1 MGILNV
7 FDLKAKLG
15 LDTEEYDD
23 NLDKS
28 ESKGSKFGS
37 GLKKAA
43 GVAAGAITAATG
55 AVVAFTG
62 KSVQAG
68 LDFDSAMSQVA
79 ATMGTTTDQITD
91 LRDFAQQMGSTTAF
105 SATQAAEAL
114 NYMALAGYDAE
125 TSMSMLP
132 TVLNLAAAGGID
144 LAEASDMVT
153 DASSAL
159 GLSIEDTT
167 VMVDQMA
174 AASSASNTS
183 VAQLGQ
189 AFLTVGATAR
199 NMAGGTNELA
209 TILGVLAD
217 NGIKGAEGGTHLR
230 NIILALQ
237 NAADDDGIIKFNNGL
252 EDVSV
257 SLYDDEG
264 NMRSLVDVIKEMQGG
279 MEGMTQASKD
289 AIISGMFNKADLASV
304 NALLG
309 TNAERYDELSGKIGN
324 AEGAAQAMAS
334 TQLDNLAGDITLF
347 QSALEGAQIAIS
359 DSVTPSIRDFV
370 QFGTDGISR
379 LTMAFQEGG
388 LSGAFGELGDI
399 ISDGAKMLLE
409 HAPEF
414 IDAGMQLLEAIGQ
427 GFVDN
432 IGLVA
437 ETGATVLLKLTGS
450 LANNSD
456 KIIPGIVSVITT
468 LVRTFTKPEVAVPL
482 TRAGLQII
490 TGLAMGLAEATPELV
505 GMIPEIIGNL
515 ILTIEEVA
523 PDIGATVLS
532 LLASLGESIIGSI
545 GGLMGLSYDEIAQG
559 FVDIFDGAEQFGK
572 DILGWFSKI
581 FEKDLLGDVG
591 SFFTDM
597 LGDFKSGFSDAFG
610 VVTGF
615 GKDVWDSIT
624 GAFDNVKNTVD
635 DAVDKLIDML
645 KFDWSL
651 PKLKMPHFKV
661 SGGEAPWG
669 FGGKGSLPSVKIS
682 WYKKAL
688 NDPYFLDSAT
698 IFGAAGGKLLG
709 GGESGSEVIVGTNK
723 LMSMMKQAVGASARP
738 IVVNVYGAEG
748 QDIRLLAKE
757 VCKEIQNLI
766 DDKEDVYA

>member
-68 LDFDSAMSQVA
+68 MDFDSAMSQVA
-79 ATMGTTTDQITD
+79 ATMGTTTDKITD

-132 TVLNLAAAGGID
+132 TVLDLAAAGGID

-237 NAADDDGIIKFNNGL
+237 NAADDDGIINFNNGL

-257 SLYDDEG
+257 SLYDNEG
-264 NMRSLVDVIKEMQGG
+264 NMRSLVDVITEMQGG

-309 TNAERYDELSGKIGN
+309 TNAERYEELSGKIGN

-437 ETGATVLLKLTGS
+437 ETGATILLKLTGS
-450 LANNSD
+450 LANNAD
-456 KIIPGIVSVITT
+456 KIGPGIVTVIHT
-468 LVRTFTKPEVAVPL
+468 LVSTFTKPEVAVPL

-490 TGLAMGLAEATPELV
+490 SGLALGLAEATPELV
-505 GMIPEIIGNL
+505 GMIPEIIGNI
-515 ILTIEEVA
+515 ILTLIEVA
-523 PDIGATVLS
+523 PDIGMTVLD
-532 LLASLGESIIGSI
+532 LLGSLGMSIIGSI
-545 GGLMGLSYDEIAQG
+545 GGLMGMSFDEIAQG
-559 FVDIFDGAEQFGK
+559 FVDIFDGIDQFGE
-572 DILGWFSKI
+572 DVLSWFSSI
-581 FEKDLLGDVG
+581 FEGDFLDDVG
-591 SFFTDM
+591 SFFTD
-597 LGDFKSGFSDAFG
+597 LFGDFSSGFSDALS

-615 GKDVWDSIT
+615 GQDVWDSIT
-624 GAFDNVKNTVD
+624 GAFDNVKDTVSG
-635 DAVDKLIDML
+635 AVDKLIDML

-651 PKLKMPHFKV
+651 PQLKLPHFNV

-669 FGGKGSLPSVKIS
+669 FAGQGSLPKVDIK
-682 WYKKAL
+682 WYKKAM
-688 NDPYFLDSAT
+688 DAPYLLDSAT
-698 IFGAAGGKLLG
+698 IFGAANGQYLG
-709 GGESGSEVIVGTNK
+709 GGEAGTEMIYSHDK
-723 LMSMMKQAVGASARP
+723 LMNDIGAVIDSRLSELVFVNNIYIGGKKLDQQITTANARNS
-738 IVVNVYGAEG
+738 VVSGG
-748 QDIRLLAKE
+748 R
-757 VCKEIQNLI
+757 
-766 DDKEDVYA
+766 

>member
-1 MGILNV
+1 MGLLNV

-15 LDTEEYDD
+15 LDSSEYNEE
-23 NLDKS
+23 LDTA

-43 GVAAGAITAATG
+43 GVAAGAVTAATG
-55 AVVAFTG
+55 AVIAFTG

-68 LDFDSAMSQVA
+68 MDFDSAMSQVA
-79 ATMGTTTDQITD
+79 ATMGVTTDEIGD
-91 LRDFAQQMGSTTAF
+91 LRDFAQEMGSTTAF
-105 SATQAAEAL
+105 SASQAAEAL

-132 TVLNLAAAGGID
+132 TVLDLAAAGGID

-159 GLSIEDTT
+159 GLSIEETT

-209 TILGVLAD
+209 TVLGVLAD

-230 NIILALQ
+230 NVILSLQ
-237 NAADDDGIIKFNNGL
+237 NAADEEGIITFNNGL

-257 SLYDDEG
+257 SLYDADG
-264 NMRSLVDVIKEMQGG
+264 NMRSLIDVITEMQGG

-309 TNAERYDELSGKIGN
+309 TNAERYEELSGKIGD
-324 AEGAAQAMAS
+324 AEGAAEAMAS
-334 TQLDNLAGDITLF
+334 TQLDNLAGDITMF

-359 DSVTPSIRDFV
+359 DSVTPELRDFV

-388 LSGAFGELGDI
+388 LSGAMGELGSI

-409 HAPEF
+409 HAPDF
-414 IDAGMQLLEAIGQ
+414 IDAGMQLLGAIGQ

-432 IGLVA
+432 IGLIA
-437 ETGATVLLKLTGS
+437 ETGATILVQITS
-450 LANNSD
+450 SIADNSD
-456 KIIPGIVSVITT
+456 KIVPAIVTVITT
-468 LVRTFTKPEVAVPL
+468 LVRTFSDPKVAVPL
-482 TRAGLQII
+482 IRGGLQII
-490 TGLAMGLAEATPELV
+490 TGIANGLAEATPELV
-505 GMIPEIIGNL
+505 GLIPEIIADI
-515 ILTIEEVA
+515 ILTIKEVA
-523 PDIGATVLS
+523 PDIGLAIID
-532 LLASLGESIIGSI
+532 LLGSLGVSVLGSI
-545 GGLMGLSYDEIAQG
+545 GGLMGMSFDEIAQG
-559 FVDIFDGAEQFGK
+559 FLNIFDAADQFGE
-572 DILGWFSKI
+572 DVLGWFSSI
-581 FEKDLLGDVG
+581 FEGDLLGDVG
-591 SFFTDM
+591 SFFSDM
-597 LGDFKSGFSDAFG
+597 FSDFTGGFDDVFGVISGFGSDVLSTF
-610 VVTGF
+610 T
-615 GKDVWDSIT
+615 DT
-624 GAFDNVKNTVD
+624 FDNVKNTVKNS
-635 DAVDKLIDML
+635 VDKLLEFFD
-645 KFDWSL
+645 FDWSL
-651 PKLKMPHFKV
+651 PQLKLPHFSV

-669 FGGKGSLPSVKIS
+669 FAGQGSLPKVSIE
-682 WYKKAL
+682 WYKKAM
-688 NDPYFLDSAT
+688 DAPYMLDSAT
-698 IFGAAGGKLLG
+698 IFGAANGHYMG
-709 GGESGSEVIVGTNK
+709 GGEAGTEMIYGHDQLMRDIGDIVDSRLSKLQFVVPVYLGTKK
-723 LMSMMKQAVGASARP
+723 L
-738 IVVNVYGAEG
+738 G
-748 QDIRLLAKE
+748 Q
-757 VCKEIQNLI
+757 EIKTINAQNLVV
-766 DDKEDVYA
+766 DGGR

>member
-1 MGILNV
+1 MNV
-7 FDLKAKLG
+7 FELFAKLG
-15 LDTEEYDD
+15 LDTSEY
-23 NLDKS
+23 NKELDES
-28 ESKGSKFGS
+28 EKKGSKFGA

-43 GVAAGAITAATG
+43 GVAAGAVTAATG

-68 LDFDSAMSQVA
+68 MDFDSAMSQVA
-79 ATMGTTTDQITD
+79 ATMGVTTDEIGN
-91 LRDFAQQMGSTTAF
+91 LRDFAQEMGSTTAF
-105 SATQAAEAL
+105 SATEAAEAL
-114 NYMALAGYDAE
+114 NYMALAGYDAD

-132 TVLNLAAAGGID
+132 TVLDLAAAGGID

-237 NAADDDGIIKFNNGL
+237 NAADEDGIINFNNGL
-252 EDVSV
+252 EDVAV

-264 NMRSLVDVIKEMQGG
+264 NMRSLVDVITEMQGG

-289 AIISGMFNKADLASV
+289 AVVSGMFNKADLASV

-309 TNAERYDELSGKIGN
+309 TSSERFDELSGKIGD
-324 AEGAAQAMAS
+324 AEGAAEAMAS

-359 DSVTPSIRDFV
+359 DSVTPELRDFV

-388 LSGAFGELGDI
+388 LAGAMGELGDI
-399 ISDGAKMLLE
+399 ISEGARMILD
-409 HAPEF
+409 HAPDM
-414 IDAGMQLLEAIGQ
+414 IDAGMQLLEALGQ
-427 GFVDN
+427 GFMDN
-432 IGLVA
+432 IGLIA
-437 ETGATVLLKLTGS
+437 DTGAKILVKITDS
-450 LANNSD
+450 LANNAD
-456 KIIPGIVSVITT
+456 EIGPGIVTVIHT
-468 LVRTFTKPEVAVPL
+468 LVSTFTKPEVAKPL
-482 TRAGLQII
+482 LEGGIKIIVGLI
-490 TGLAMGLAEATPELV
+490 TGLAEATPELV
-505 GMIPEIIGNL
+505 GMIPEIIANL
-515 ILTIEEVA
+515 ILTIEGEGPMLV
-523 PDIGATVLS
+523 DATVQ
-532 LLASLGESIIGSI
+532 LLGAIGVALLGAI
-545 GGLMGLSYDEIAQG
+545 GGLMGMSYDEIAQG
-559 FVDIFDGAEQFGK
+559 ISDVFGAAEQFGQ
-572 DILGWFSKI
+572 DVLGWFSSI
-581 FEKDLLGDVG
+581 FEGDLLGDVG
-591 SFFTDM
+591 TFFSNLFTDFT
-597 LGDFKSGFSDAFG
+597 GGFDSVLE

-615 GKDVWDSIT
+615 GDDVKEDI
-624 GAFDNVKNTVD
+624 FNTFENAKKTVQ
-635 DAVDKLIDML
+635 DAVEKFKSFF

-651 PKLKMPHFKV
+651 PKPKLPHFKV

-669 FGGKGSLPSVKIS
+669 FGGQGSLPKVSIE
-682 WYKKAL
+682 WYAKAM
-688 NDPYFLDSAT
+688 NTPYMLDRAT
-698 IFGAAGGKLLG
+698 LFGVAGGKLLG
-709 GGESGSEVIVGTNK
+709 GGETGSELIYGHEQ
-723 LMSMMKQAVGASARP
+723 LMKDIGD
-738 IVVNVYGAEG
+738 VV
-748 QDIRLLAKE
+748 DSRLAKLQIIAPIYIGG
-757 VCKEIQNLI
+757 KKI
-766 DDKEDVYA
+766 DEQILTANARNTYRSGGR